1 MCGQLLP
8 QVGEGQ
14 GEGQRRLPSP
24 VSLRS
29 TPSPASG
36 RGAACSMILGRDG
49 FAKRIVVSRETLD
62 RLTLYVELLIAWNRR
77 INLVGA
83 NTIGDIWRRHIL
95 DSAQLMPL
103 LPDGTRVV
111 VDVGSGAGLP
121 GLVLAMLGVPEV
133 HLVES
138 DQRKAAF
145 LREAQRV
152 TGTPATIHGQRAER
166 MAPIAADVIV
176 ARAVAPVDNLLL
188 MVDKFRKPHTICL
201 FLKGKGVEGELTHL
215 PPALK
220 IKAQI
225 LPSRSDPTGRIL
237 RLEGP

>member
-1 MCGQLLP
+1 ML
-8 QVGEGQ
+8 QVND
-14 GEGQRRLPSP
+14 RPVTTRL
-24 VSLRS
+24 
-29 TPSPASG
+29 TPE
-36 RGAACSMILGRDG
+36 G
-49 FAKRIVVSRETLD
+49 FAKLATVSRETLD
-62 RLTLYVELLIAWNRR
+62 RLQTYVALLTAWNRR

-83 NTIGDIWRRHIL
+83 NTIGDVWRRHIL
-95 DSAQLMPL
+95 DSAQLKPL
-103 LPDGTRVV
+103 LPSYTRIV

-121 GLVLAMLGVPEV
+121 GLVLAILGVSEV

-138 DQRKAAF
+138 DQRKASF

-152 TGTPATIHGQRAER
+152 TDTPVTVHAQRAER
-166 MAPIAADVIV
+166 LAPIAADAIV

-188 MVDKFRKPHTICL
+188 MVDKFRGHHTICL
-201 FLKGKGVEGELTHL
+201 FLKGKGVEEELTHL

-220 IKAQI
+220 MKAQI

>member
-1 MCGQLLP
+1 MML
-8 QVGEGQ
+8 QVND
-14 GEGQRRLPSP
+14 RP
-24 VSLRS
+24 VSTRL
-29 TPSPASG
+29 TPE
-36 RGAACSMILGRDG
+36 G
-49 FAKRIVVSRETLD
+49 FAKLAAVSRETLD
-62 RLTLYVELLIAWNRR
+62 RLQAYVALLTAWNRR

-83 NTIGDIWRRHIL
+83 NTIGDVWRRHIL

-103 LPDGTRVV
+103 LPDRTRVV

-121 GLVLAMLGVPEV
+121 GLVLAILGVPEV

-152 TGTPATIHGQRAER
+152 TGTAVTIHGQRAER
-166 MAPIAADVIV
+166 MTPIAADAIV

-188 MVDKFRKPHTICL
+188 MVDKFRGAHTICL
-201 FLKGKGVEGELTHL
+201 FLKGKGVEEELTHL

-220 IKAQI
+220 MKAQI
-225 LPSRSDPTGRIL
+225 LPSRSDPAGRIL

>member
-1 MCGQLLP
+1 ML
-8 QVGEGQ
+8 QVND
-14 GEGQRRLPSP
+14 RP
-24 VSLRS
+24 VSTRL
-29 TPSPASG
+29 TPE
-36 RGAACSMILGRDG
+36 G
-49 FAKRIVVSRETLD
+49 FAKLAAVSRETLD
-62 RLTLYVELLIAWNRR
+62 RLQAYVALLTAWNRR

-83 NTIGDIWRRHIL
+83 NTIGDVWRRHIL

-103 LPDGTRVV
+103 LPDRTRVL

-133 HLVES
+133 HLIES

-152 TGTPATIHGQRAER
+152 TGAPVTIHAQRAER
-166 MAPIAADVIV
+166 LAPIASDVIV

-188 MVDKFRKPHTICL
+188 MVDKFRRTHTICL
-201 FLKGKGVEGELTHL
+201 FLKGKGVEEELTHL

-220 IKAQI
+220 MKAQI

>member
-1 MCGQLLP
+1 ML
-8 QVGEGQ
+8 QVND
-14 GEGQRRLPSP
+14 RP
-24 VSLRS
+24 VSTRL
-29 TPSPASG
+29 TPE
-36 RGAACSMILGRDG
+36 G
-49 FAKRIVVSRETLD
+49 FAKLAAVSRETLD
-62 RLTLYVELLIAWNRR
+62 RLQAYVALLTAWNRR

-83 NTIGDIWRRHIL
+83 NTIGDVWRRHIL

-103 LPDGTRVV
+103 LPDRTRVL

-133 HLVES
+133 HLIES

-152 TGTPATIHGQRAER
+152 TGTHVHIHAERAER
-166 MAPIAADVIV
+166 LAPIAADAIV

-188 MVDKFRKPHTICL
+188 MVDKFRSPHTICL
-201 FLKGKGVEGELTHL
+201 FLKGKGVEEELTHL

-220 IKAQI
+220 MKAQI
-225 LPSRSDPTGRIL
+225 LPSRSDPTGCIL

>member
-1 MCGQLLP
+1 ML
-8 QVGEGQ
+8 QVNDRPVATRLTPEGFTKVA
-14 GEGQRRLPSP
+14 G
-24 VSLRS
+24 
-29 TPSPASG
+29 
-36 RGAACSMILGRDG
+36 
-49 FAKRIVVSRETLD
+49 VSRETLE
-62 RLTLYVELLIAWNRR
+62 RLQAYVALLTAWNRR
-77 INLVGA
+77 INLVGP

-103 LPDGTRVV
+103 LPEAARVV
-111 VDVGSGAGLP
+111 VDIGSGAGLP
-121 GLVLAMLGVPEV
+121 GLVLAILGVPEV
-133 HLVES
+133 HLIES

-152 TGTPATIHGQRAER
+152 TGASVTIHAQRAER
-166 MAPIAADVIV
+166 LPPIPADVIV

-201 FLKGKGVEGELTHL
+201 FLKGKGVEEELAHL
-215 PPALK
+215 PPALQM
-220 IKAQI
+220 KARI

>member
-1 MCGQLLP
+1 MML
-8 QVGEGQ
+8 QVND
-14 GEGQRRLPSP
+14 RP
-24 VSLRS
+24 VSTRL
-29 TPSPASG
+29 TPE
-36 RGAACSMILGRDG
+36 G
-49 FAKRIVVSRETLD
+49 FAKLTGVSRETLD
-62 RLTLYVELLIAWNRR
+62 RLQAYVALLTAWNRR
-77 INLVGA
+77 INLVGP
-83 NTIGDIWRRHIL
+83 NTIGDVWRRHIL

-103 LPDGTRVV
+103 LPEEAQAL
-111 VDVGSGAGLP
+111 VDIGSGAGLP
-121 GLVLAMLGVPEV
+121 GLVLAILGVPEV

-152 TGTPATIHGQRAER
+152 TGASVTIHAQRAER
-166 MAPIAADVIV
+166 LPPIAADVIV

-201 FLKGKGVEGELTHL
+201 FLKGKGVEQELTRL
-215 PPALK
+215 PPALQRT
-220 IKAQI
+220 ARI

>member
-1 MCGQLLP
+1 MML
-8 QVGEGQ
+8 QVNE
-14 GEGQRRLPSP
+14 RP
-24 VSLRS
+24 VSTRL
-29 TPSPASG
+29 TPE
-36 RGAACSMILGRDG
+36 G
-49 FAKRIVVSRETLD
+49 FAKLAGVSRETLEC
-62 RLTLYVELLIAWNRR
+62 LQAYVALLSAWNRR

-83 NTIGDIWRRHIL
+83 NTVGDVWRRHIL

-103 LPDGTRVV
+103 LPVEARVV
-111 VDVGSGAGLP
+111 VDIGSGAGLP
-121 GLVLAMLGVPEV
+121 GLVLAILGVSQV

-152 TGTPATIHGQRAER
+152 TSAPVIVHAQRAER
-166 MAPIAADVIV
+166 LPSIPADVIV

-201 FLKGKGVEGELTHL
+201 FLKGKGVEEELARL
-215 PPALK
+215 PPALQMQ
-220 IKAQI
+220 ARI

>member
-1 MCGQLLP
+1 ML
-8 QVGEGQ
+8 QVND
-14 GEGQRRLPSP
+14 RP
-24 VSLRS
+24 VSTRL
-29 TPSPASG
+29 TPE
-36 RGAACSMILGRDG
+36 G
-49 FAKRIVVSRETLD
+49 FAKLAGVSRETLE
-62 RLTLYVELLIAWNRR
+62 RLRAYVDLLSAWNRR
-77 INLVGA
+77 INLVGS
-83 NTIGDIWRRHIL
+83 NTIGDVWRRHIL
-95 DSAQLMPL
+95 DSAQLMPM

-111 VDVGSGAGLP
+111 VDIGSGAGLP
-121 GLVLAMLGVPEV
+121 GLILAILGVPDV

-152 TGTPATIHGQRAER
+152 TATPVKIHAQRVEQL
-166 MAPIAADVIV
+166 APIAADVIV
-176 ARAVAPVDNLLL
+176 ARAVASVDNLLL

-201 FLKGKGVEGELTHL
+201 FLRGKGIEGELTHL

-220 IKAQI
+220 MKARI

>member
-1 MCGQLLP
+1 MTA
-8 QVGEGQ
+8 E
-14 GEGQRRLPSP
+14 
-24 VSLRS
+24 
-29 TPSPASG
+29 
-36 RGAACSMILGRDG
+36 G
-49 FAKRIVVSRETLD
+49 FARLVAVPRETLD
-62 RLTLYVELLIAWNRR
+62 RLQAYVALLTAWNRR

-83 NTIGDIWRRHIL
+83 NTIGDVWRRHIL

-103 LPDGTRVV
+103 LPSGARIV

-121 GLVLAMLGVPEV
+121 GLVLAMLGVPDM

-138 DQRKAAF
+138 DQRKAVF

-152 TGTPATIHGQRAER
+152 TGTPVTIHSQRAER
-166 MAPIAADVIV
+166 MAPIAADAVV

-188 MVDKFRKPHTICL
+188 MVDKFRKTHTICL
-201 FLKGKGVEGELTHL
+201 FLKGKGVDEELTHL

-220 IKAQI
+220 MKAQI

>member
-1 MCGQLLP
+1 MML
-8 QVGEGQ
+8 QVND
-14 GEGQRRLPSP
+14 RP
-24 VSLRS
+24 VSTRL
-29 TPSPASG
+29 TPE
-36 RGAACSMILGRDG
+36 G
-49 FAKRIVVSRETLD
+49 FAKLALVSRETLE
-62 RLTLYVELLIAWNRR
+62 RLQAYVALLTAWNRR
-77 INLVGA
+77 INLVSA
-83 NTIGDIWRRHIL
+83 NTIGDVWRRHIL
-95 DSAQLMPL
+95 DSAQLLPL
-103 LPDGTRVV
+103 LPDGARIV

-121 GLVLAMLGVPEV
+121 GLVLAILGVPEV

-152 TGTPATIHGQRAER
+152 TGTPVTIHSQRAER
-166 MAPIAADVIV
+166 MAPMAADAIV

-201 FLKGKGVEGELTHL
+201 FLKGKGVEEELTHL
-215 PPALK
+215 PSALK
-220 IKAQI
+220 MKAQI